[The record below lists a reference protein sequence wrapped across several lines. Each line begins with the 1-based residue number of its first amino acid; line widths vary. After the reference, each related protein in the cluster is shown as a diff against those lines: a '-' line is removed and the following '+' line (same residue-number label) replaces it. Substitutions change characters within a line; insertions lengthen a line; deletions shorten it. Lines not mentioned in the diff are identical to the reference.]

1 MLVGALSGIR
11 HFEVPGFR
19 FSATTQDACVDVAD
33 AGVPVAGSARNG
45 VDTPVER
52 ARLRVAVTG
61 IPEPAERVV
70 SRTTTPAATVSSS
83 TSEMLR
89 ERLVR
94 NAFRVIWIPIEPTPF
109 RLVGPR
115 EGR

>member
-33 AGVPVAGSARNG
+33 GDVPVAESARNR

-61 IPEPAERVV
+61 IAEPAERVV
-70 SRTTTPAATVSSS
+70 SSTTTPAATVNSS
-83 TSEMLR
+83 TSVMKR
-89 ERLVR
+89 EPLVR
-94 NAFRVIWIPIEPTPF
+94 NVFRVIRIPIEPTPF
-109 RLVGPR
+109 RLGGPR